1 VVAVFAVPSA
11 RTPARRHVPV
21 AVVLLA
27 AVVSL
32 GCQVAL
38 VAPYDQ
44 DTFDKATD
52 LLRRIESFFVKMERA
67 LELATTADDARYE
80 KHAGFYDDL
89 KVDLAVLRSRAQ
101 AIPQN
106 EDTVKLVD
114 ILAGQFADLERL
126 HKVGLNRNLLADTRN
141 AIKRT
146 IDQILRTE
154 FAKRRR

>member
-1 VVAVFAVPSA
+1 MYAAALVRRPPRRFIAV
-11 RTPARRHVPV
+11 
-21 AVVLLA
+21 A
-27 AVVSL
+27 AVLACAILAL
-32 GCQVAL
+32 GCQVEL

-52 LLRRIESFFVKMERA
+52 LLKRIESFFIRMERA
-67 LELATTADDARYE
+67 LETAASSDDARYE
-80 KHAGFYDDL
+80 KNVAFYDDV

-106 EDTVKLVD
+106 EDTVKLLDV
-114 ILAGQFADLERL
+114 LAGQFADLERL
-126 HKVGLNRNLLADTRN
+126 HKIGLNRNLLGDTRN
-141 AIKRT
+141 AMKRT

>member
-1 VVAVFAVPSA
+1 MNLAALV
-11 RTPARRHVPV
+11 RTASGRSIALAIVL
-21 AVVLLA
+21 ACALLA
-27 AVVSL
+27 L

-38 VAPYDQ
+38 VSPYDQ
-44 DTFDKATD
+44 ETFDKATD
-52 LLRRIESFFVKMERA
+52 LLKRIEAFFIKMERA
-67 LELATTADDARYE
+67 LEPAPPSEDAKYD
-80 KHAGFYDDL
+80 KHIAFYDDL

-106 EDTVKLVD
+106 EDTVKLLDV
-114 ILAGQFADLERL
+114 LAGQFADLERL
-126 HKVGLNRNLLADTRN
+126 HKIGLNRNLLGDTRN